1 MRIIAG
7 KYKRRRIYLPK
18 SAPKKEAKFPLRPTS
33 DRARETLFDV
43 LSNYIE
49 FESVRCL
56 DLFTG
61 TGALGF
67 EALSRGA
74 GDCCF
79 VDVSKDAL
87 NSIKKTAAELECEK
101 NIKLVQGNAVKY
113 LAENKSAYFDI
124 IFADP
129 PYSYEYYDTL
139 REKVL
144 LLKPQIFVLEIS
156 SALEYNYG
164 AENYDVI
171 EKKVSSAKFII
182 YILR

>member
-1 MRIIAG
+1 LRIIAG
-7 KYKRRRIYLPK
+7 KYKSRRVCVPK
-18 SAPKKEAKFPLRPTS
+18 TGTKKDGEFPLRPTS

-43 LSNYIE
+43 LNNYIE
-49 FESVRCL
+49 FGSVKCL
-56 DLFTG
+56 DLFAG

-74 GDCCF
+74 DDCCF
-79 VDVSKDAL
+79 VDIYKDAL
-87 NSIKKTAAELECEK
+87 ISIKKTADQLDCEK
-101 NIKLVQGNAVKY
+101 DVELIRENAVKY

-129 PYSYEYYDTL
+129 PYSYENYVLLT
-139 REKVL
+139 EKVL
-144 LLKPQIFVLEIS
+144 MLKPQIFVLELS
-156 SALEYNYG
+156 SASEYAFN
-164 AENYDVI
+164 AENYDVT